1 MRSPQNPP
9 RFVKGDLPVRQL
21 LALVGA
27 VIGFACTAHAD
38 TPALTLSFGGEE
50 RSFTAKELLARP
62 DAATIEIPNDP
73 SYGKAM
79 SYRAVPL
86 LALLGENREINLD
99 TIEARALDGFVS
111 QIPLALVVGGSSAGG
126 SVAWVAVEDPASSWP
141 PLPGKAVSA
150 GPFYLVWEQPERSGV
165 GSEQWPYQ
173 LASLAGVE
181 SPAHRWPQMVVAQD
195 LPANAPARHGQAVFT
210 AQCMPCHR
218 MKGAGESDLGPDL
231 GQPMSPTQYF
241 TAEALRQL
249 IRDPKSVRTWPQQ
262 AMPGFDQEKLSD
274 ADLDA
279 VIAYLGAMAAPAR

>member
-1 MRSPQNPP
+1 
-9 RFVKGDLPVRQL
+9 LPVRQL
-21 LALVGA
+21 LTFVCAA
-27 VIGFACTAHAD
+27 IGFACAAHAD
-38 TPALTLSFGGEE
+38 APTLTLSFGADE
-50 RSFTAKELLARP
+50 RRFTAAELLARP
-62 DAATIEIPNDP
+62 DAATIAIPNDP

-86 LALLGENREINLD
+86 LALLRDHLDASLD

-126 SVAWVAVEDPASSWP
+126 SVAWIAVEDPAAPWP
-141 PLPGKAVSA
+141 PLPDKTTSA
-150 GPFYLVWEQPERSGV
+150 GPFYLVWEQPESSGV
-165 GSEQWPYQ
+165 GSEQWPYA
-173 LASLAGVE
+173 LAALTGVE

-195 LPANAPARHGQAVFT
+195 LPADAPARRGQAVFT
-210 AQCMPCHR
+210 AQCVPCHR
-218 MKGAGESDLGPDL
+218 MKGAGVGELGPDL

-241 TAEALRQL
+241 QPKALRKL

-262 AMPGFDQEKLSD
+262 VMPGFDQAKLSD

>member
-1 MRSPQNPP
+1 
-9 RFVKGDLPVRQL
+9 LPVRQL
-21 LALVGA
+21 LALVCA
-27 VIGFACTAHAD
+27 AIGFATFARAD
-38 TPALTLSFGGEE
+38 APALTLSFGADD
-50 RSFTAKELLARP
+50 RHFTATELLARP

-86 LALLGENREINLD
+86 LELLRDHLDASLD

-111 QIPLALVVGGSSAGG
+111 QIPLSLIVGGSSAGG
-126 SVAWVAVEDPASSWP
+126 SVAWIAVEDPAAPWP
-141 PLPGKAVSA
+141 PLPGKTVSA
-150 GPFYLVWEQPERSGV
+150 GPFYLVWEQAERSGV
-165 GSEQWPYQ
+165 GSEQWPYE
-173 LASLAGVE
+173 LASLTGVE
-181 SPAHRWPQMVVAQD
+181 SPAHRWPQMAVAQD
-195 LPANAPARHGQAVFT
+195 LPADAPARHGQAVFT

-218 MKGAGESDLGPDL
+218 MKGAGVGDLGPDL
-231 GQPMSPTQYF
+231 GQPMSPTRYF
-241 TAEALRQL
+241 QPEALRKL